1 MEVFFSNEGQVGE
14 LFMAHQSNAVPNWR
28 KPISA
33 EQYQRIYLGWRRK
46 NSGQRWGQYLCNS
59 LNLTEA
65 QAPGL
70 FYAVTFHDASRIFN
84 DHFYL
89 E

>member
-1 MEVFFSNEGQVGE
+1 
-14 LFMAHQSNAVPNWR
+14 MAHQSNAVPNWR